1 MASCIS
7 IGNYNKNYIYII
19 FYIIIALSNNSL
31 YGINYYVA
39 FNNLKIFPDY
49 KFSQFGFIRQ
59 IFSTYFGTFI
69 LAFIFS
75 IYERKKYHDSSDKNK
90 SNKDEKESSRIPS
103 SSIMLIHE
111 DGKEK
116 EKKKIAVFPILA
128 FVFGWILEEQLIEKY
143 DCTISHLDFWML
155 ELIVICYLNSKI
167 FKLEIYKHQKF
178 VLLLSLFPILFKIVT
193 IILTFYS
200 ESFKPI
206 YVEYREH
213 SYWIIPLALIIYIPL
228 ITLKAYIFIKLKWLM
243 DLKYISA
250 NKLLMTYGLIGAAFY
265 SIFAIISSFPYITG
279 DDNNN
284 NNENEN
290 KNEFLSYI
298 FINKNNSFS
307 EYFTTTDIDWSDIL
321 YEIIANVLGMLTSY
335 FIKYN
340 FMMIIKYLT
349 AVHTVFLT
357 PIFYFFFK
365 VVLLIYNVIYCI
377 IKHNWDKFFDTSSM
391 DFLYL
396 KFFLDTSGDV
406 FSFFGFL
413 IYLEI
418 IELNCCDLNYNI
430 RNTIISRGK
439 IELINIDDEVFDNLN
454 ESDDEDDNNDIN
466 KANTTESI
474 ETLIR
479 VKSKE
484 IN

>member
-19 FYIIIALSNNSL
+19 LYIIIALSNNSL

-39 FNNLKIFPDY
+39 FNELKIFPDY
-49 KFSQFGFIRQ
+49 KFSQFSFIRQ

-90 SNKDEKESSRIPS
+90 SNKDEKESSRNPS
-103 SSIMLIHE
+103 SYIMLIHE

-128 FVFGWILEEQLIEKY
+128 IVFGWILEEQLIEKY
-143 DCTISHLDFWML
+143 NCTISHLDFWML

-193 IILTFYS
+193 IILTFHS
-200 ESFKPI
+200 DKFQPI
-206 YVEYREH
+206 YVQYREH

-265 SIFAIISSFPYITG
+265 SIFAILSSFKYFT
-279 DDNNN
+279 D
-284 NNENEN
+284 NEN
-290 KNEFLSYI
+290 LSYI
-298 FINKNNSFS
+298 FIDKKNSFS
-307 EYFTTTDIDWSDIL
+307 EYFTTTDIEWSDIL
-321 YEIIANVLGMLTSY
+321 IEIIANVLGMLTSY

-377 IKHNWDKFFDTSSM
+377 INNNWDKFFDTSSM
-391 DFLYL
+391 EFLYP

>member
-39 FNNLKIFPDY
+39 FNELKIFPDY
-49 KFSQFGFIRQ
+49 KFSQFSFIRQ
-59 IFSTYFGTFI
+59 IFSTYLGTFI

-75 IYERKKYHDSSDKNK
+75 IYERKKYHDSPDKNK
-90 SNKDEKESSRIPS
+90 SNKDEKESSRNQS

-128 FVFGWILEEQLIEKY
+128 IVFGWILEEQLIEKY
-143 DCTISHLDFWML
+143 NCTISHLDFWML

-193 IILTFYS
+193 IILTFHS
-200 ESFKPI
+200 DKFQPI
-206 YVEYREH
+206 YVQYREH

-250 NKLLMTYGLIGAAFY
+250 NKLLMTYGLIGASFY
-265 SIFAIISSFPYITG
+265 SIFAILSSFKYFT
-279 DDNNN
+279 D
-284 NNENEN
+284 NEN
-290 KNEFLSYI
+290 LSYI
-298 FINKNNSFS
+298 FIDKKNSFS
-307 EYFTTTDIDWSDIL
+307 EYFTTTDIEWSDIL
-321 YEIIANVLGMLTSY
+321 IEIIANVLGMLTSY

-377 IKHNWDKFFDTSSM
+377 INNNWDKFFDTSSM
-391 DFLYL
+391 EFLYP

>member
-1 MASCIS
+1 
-7 IGNYNKNYIYII
+7 
-19 FYIIIALSNNSL
+19 
-31 YGINYYVA
+31 
-39 FNNLKIFPDY
+39 
-49 KFSQFGFIRQ
+49 
-59 IFSTYFGTFI
+59 
-69 LAFIFS
+69 
-75 IYERKKYHDSSDKNK
+75 
-90 SNKDEKESSRIPS
+90 
-103 SSIMLIHE
+103 
-111 DGKEK
+111 
-116 EKKKIAVFPILA
+116 
-128 FVFGWILEEQLIEKY
+128 
-143 DCTISHLDFWML
+143 ML

-178 VLLLSLFPILFKIVT
+178 VLLLSLLPILFKIVT

-265 SIFAIISSFPYITG
+265 SIFAILSSFKYFT
-279 DDNNN
+279 D
-284 NNENEN
+284 NEN
-290 KNEFLSYI
+290 LSYI
-298 FINKNNSFS
+298 FIDKKNSFS
-307 EYFTTTDIDWSDIL
+307 EYFTTTDIEWSDIL
-321 YEIIANVLGMLTSY
+321 IEIIANVLGMLTSY

-377 IKHNWDKFFDTSSM
+377 INNNWDKFFDTSSM
-391 DFLYL
+391 EFLYP